1 MAPGERAAAAWLRR
15 QPAGLV
21 LVEGVGDA
29 YSDAARMSSA
39 SGVPAVLGW
48 ENHEG
53 VWRGGNIGE
62 ETGRRKAQIEQ
73 LYKCGDPI
81 EVRRIARTLGASF
94 VVVGSVERRLYPE
107 NGVQAV
113 LRSGK
118 ALFQSE
124 QCVVVSARE

>member
-1 MAPGERAAAAWLRR
+1 
-15 QPAGLV
+15 V

-53 VWRGGNIGE
+53 VWRGGNIGD
-62 ETGRRKAQIEQ
+62 ETGRRKAQIER
-73 LYKCGDPI
+73 LYKSGDPG
-81 EVRRIARTLGASF
+81 EVRRIAQSLGANF
-94 VVVGSVERRLYPE
+94 IVVGSVERRLYPE
-107 NGVQAV
+107 GGLGAV

-118 ALFQSE
+118 VLFQSGE
-124 QCVVVSARE
+124 CAIVSGRE